1 MNAFNVCVAII
12 VILTLAGFV
21 VGLVRAKSDEE
32 RIPAVAAFTAQV
44 VVVAVF
50 LVLVA
55 GMHKSG
61 AVPVVLALACAVL
74 PIVVYLIAQRAC
86 GGAGANAAQVGQ
98 VAGEAAARD
107 GRSKDDVW
115 NNLRGPGQAAQPVQP
130 VPQQAQA
137 GGRAQPAWTG
147 QAQASQAGQVP
158 TAQTV
163 QPLRPVPVEQL
174 SQDTQAVRPVQ
185 AANPAQS
192 SQGVQARRGAE
203 PAAQPVATPQTV
215 QPAQVSQPTQ
225 PVKPV
230 QPVQSH
236 SGATPSSAQP
246 AQSATPQTGKEVT
259 QRFAPVTTASGIAGR
274 PASAQGDA
282 GSEERAAQPGQAA
295 HSQGT
300 EQTAVLE
307 PVRPQGAAQEASAP
321 EDASARAQQPAQAQP
336 TAAQQG
342 ADSPQAKKVQAEEA
356 TQVQQTQQAQQPAQD
371 ASVHHDGQEQQSEQQ
386 PKETAQPQARAQ
398 SAAQPAQPAQ
408 LAQPMEETQA
418 ATAQAAQTPSH
429 DLALPD
435 PAEPGID
442 EREIARR
449 RAAQEASRRA
459 SIAYADRKAKAEAF
473 RSKGKY
479 LIAAG
484 LFEKAAETA
493 PNKASRRT
501 VAFEQLSCYVKAGKT
516 DKARELAMV
525 LRRESTLTRAE
536 RVKLNAILSQG

>member
-86 GGAGANAAQVGQ
+86 GGAGADAAQAGQ
-98 VAGEAAARD
+98 TAGEAAAHD
-107 GRSKDDVW
+107 GQSKDAVW
-115 NNLRGPGQAAQPVQP
+115 SNLRGPGQAAQPVQP

-137 GGRAQPAWTG
+137 GGRAQPSRAS
-147 QAQASQAGQVP
+147 QAQPAQAGQVP
-158 TAQTV
+158 ATQIGQVPAAQTA

-174 SQDTQAVRPVQ
+174 SQGTQTARPVQ
-185 AANPAQS
+185 AAKSAQS

-203 PAAQPVATPQTV
+203 PAAQPVATPQAA

-236 SGATPSSAQP
+236 SGATASSVQP

-259 QRFAPVTTASGIAGR
+259 QRFAPVTTASGIAGK

-282 GSEERAAQPGQAA
+282 GSEQRAAQPEQAA
-295 HSQGT
+295 HLEEA

-307 PVRPQGAAQEASAP
+307 PVRPQNAAQESAAL
-321 EDASARAQQPAQAQP
+321 EDASVQAQQPAQAQP

-342 ADSPQAKKVQAEEA
+342 ADSPRAKKVQAEEA
-356 TQVQQTQQAQQPAQD
+356 AQVQQTQQEQRSAQ
-371 ASVHHDGQEQQSEQQ
+371 ETQS
-386 PKETAQPQARAQ
+386 
-398 SAAQPAQPAQ
+398 AQPATARPV
-408 LAQPMEETQA
+408 EETQP
-418 ATAQAAQTPSH
+418 ATARAAQTPSH
-429 DLALPD
+429 DSALPD

-516 DKARELAMV
+516 DKARDLAMV

>member
-12 VILTLAGFV
+12 VVLTLAGFV

-55 GMHKSG
+55 GMRKSG
-61 AVPVVLALACAVL
+61 AVPVVLAVACAVL
-74 PIVVYLIAQRAC
+74 PIAVYLIVWRAC
-86 GGAGANAAQVGQ
+86 GKPASGADADGAGAEGKASG
-98 VAGEAAARD
+98 GAAARE

-115 NNLRGPGQAAQPVQP
+115 SNLRGPGLEDLPGQAQRQMQPARTGQMQPDRAAQPLHP
-130 VPQQAQA
+130 VLA
-137 GGRAQPAWTG
+137 G
-147 QAQASQAGQVP
+147 QAGQ
-158 TAQTV
+158 AMQGV
-163 QPLRPVPVEQL
+163 Q
-174 SQDTQAVRPVQ
+174 SAQ
-185 AANPAQS
+185 AAKPAQS
-192 SQGVQARRGAE
+192 EQIAQAARGAGSDARTAATSQAE
-203 PAAQPVATPQTV
+203 QVAKSSQATQPLKPAQSAQP
-215 QPAQVSQPTQ
+215 
-225 PVKPV
+225 
-230 QPVQSH
+230 H
-236 SGATPSSAQP
+236 FGSAAFP
-246 AQSATPQTGKEVT
+246 AQSATSQAGGEVT
-259 QRFAPVTTASGIAGR
+259 QRFAPVTTASGIAEH
-274 PASAQGDA
+274 PARVKDGA
-282 GSEERAAQPGQAA
+282 GSERSAAQPEQAA
-295 HSQGT
+295 HA
-300 EQTAVLE
+300 EAAAATAVLE
-307 PVRPQGAAQEASAP
+307 PVRPQGAAQEDGALKGGT
-321 EDASARAQQPAQAQP
+321 AQAQPAQAQP
-336 TAAQQG
+336 AAQRG
-342 ADSPQAKKVQAEEA
+342 ADPRQAEKPQAEGAAQVRQAQSAQPVQHA
-356 TQVQQTQQAQQPAQD
+356 QVQQ
-371 ASVHHDGQEQQSEQQ
+371 
-386 PKETAQPQARAQ
+386 
-398 SAAQPAQPAQ
+398 
-408 LAQPMEETQA
+408 
-418 ATAQAAQTPSH
+418 AQAAQQAQPVQQAQVRQAQASSQEP
-429 DLALPD
+429 ALPD

-442 EREIARR
+442 EKEVARR